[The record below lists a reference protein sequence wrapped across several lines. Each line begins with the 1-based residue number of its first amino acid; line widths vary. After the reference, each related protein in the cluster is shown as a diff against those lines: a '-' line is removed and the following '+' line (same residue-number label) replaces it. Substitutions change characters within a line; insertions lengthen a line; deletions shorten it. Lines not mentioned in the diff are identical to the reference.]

1 MATKAQNNE
10 TRKVNKLRYAEY
22 YGQQPILD
30 GLYADSKDGR
40 IFKNLMPLILSQK
53 NILQAYRTMKG
64 NKGSHTPGTDALT
77 IENIEAME
85 AKALCTE
92 VKRRLGNYQPSPV
105 RRKEIP
111 KPNGKTRPLGI
122 PCIWDRLIQQCI
134 LQILEPIC
142 EAKFSDNSY
151 GFRPL
156 RSAENAI
163 AAEMR
168 LINQSK
174 LHFVVEVD
182 IKSLSDVDSVETTMQ
197 KMTAWFGKFPQVQIE
212 ALTGEMKPEQMTAVI
227 DRFAAG
233 QTHILVSTTVV
244 EVGVNVPNATVMLI
258 KNAERFGLAQLHQ
271 LRGRVGRSDLQS
283 YCVLLSDKTDNER
296 LNTMTATNDGFE
308 IAQKD
313 LELRG
318 TGQVL
323 GVRQSGFDQC
333 VDDMLKNPELYQSI
347 RALIRRRAQKRLA
360 GPDNA

>member
-1 MATKAQNNE
+1 MEQMARNPVPDRSVEYSDNRVSLFAAQRGRCSVTGRPFLSTDEVHCHHIKPVHAGGGDKYQNLTLVRDDVHRLIHATRQDTINAYSNE
-10 TRKVNKLRYAEY
+10 EKVYQSMMNQIGTGHQCYVVC
-22 YGQQPILD
+22 
-30 GLYADSKDGR
+30 
-40 IFKNLMPLILSQK
+40 PLI
-53 NILQAYRTMKG
+53 
-64 NKGSHTPGTDALT
+64 
-77 IENIEAME
+77 EE
-85 AKALCTE
+85 
-92 VKRRLGNYQPSPV
+92 
-105 RRKEIP
+105 
-111 KPNGKTRPLGI
+111 
-122 PCIWDRLIQQCI
+122 
-134 LQILEPIC
+134 
-142 EAKFSDNSY
+142 SDN
-151 GFRPL
+151 
-156 RSAENAI
+156 
-163 AAEMR
+163 
-168 LINQSK
+168 
-174 LHFVVEVD
+174 D
-182 IKSLSDVDSVETTMQ
+182 TLSDVDSVETTMQ